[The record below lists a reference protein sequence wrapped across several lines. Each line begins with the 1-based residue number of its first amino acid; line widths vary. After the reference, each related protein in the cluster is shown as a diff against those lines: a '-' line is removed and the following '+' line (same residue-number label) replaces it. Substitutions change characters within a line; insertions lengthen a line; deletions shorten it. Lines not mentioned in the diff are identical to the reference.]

1 VSLSDNKILKFVN
14 QLKSSIADEKIP
26 PRIEK
31 AIRMYKKETN
41 LLYIDKNND
50 SFKAVIK
57 SQSHP
62 DKLEYAVKLSSK
74 GRFFCGTQN
83 LRPCGGLRGKICK
96 HIILA
101 LVAVIKSDQG
111 TSDEMIK
118 WVERTNLYVPHFNKD
133 EATAIFLKYSNA
145 LTGMIEWRPVEVL
158 PEDFFAF

>member
-50 SFKAVIK
+50 SFK
-57 SQSHP
+57 
-62 DKLEYAVKLSSK
+62 
-74 GRFFCGTQN
+74 
-83 LRPCGGLRGKICK
+83 LRGKICK

-118 WVERTNLYVPHFNKD
+118 WVERTKLYVPHFNKD

-145 LTGMIEWRPVEVL
+145 LTGVIEWRPVEVL

>member
-1 VSLSDNKILKFVN
+1 MSLDDNIILKFLN
-14 QLKSSIADEKIP
+14 KLKSSIEDEKIP

-31 AIRMYKKETN
+31 AISMYKKEIN
-41 LLYIDKNND
+41 LLYIDKTDD
-50 SFKAVIK
+50 SFKAVVK

-62 DKLEYAVKLSSK
+62 DQLEYAVKLSSK

-101 LVAVIKSDQG
+101 LIAVIKSNQG
-111 TSDEMIK
+111 SVDEMIN
-118 WVERTNLYVPHFNKD
+118 WVERTKLYRPFFNKD
-133 EATAIFLKYSNA
+133 EATSIFLKYSNA
-145 LTGMIEWRPVEVL
+145 LEGVIEWRPVEVL